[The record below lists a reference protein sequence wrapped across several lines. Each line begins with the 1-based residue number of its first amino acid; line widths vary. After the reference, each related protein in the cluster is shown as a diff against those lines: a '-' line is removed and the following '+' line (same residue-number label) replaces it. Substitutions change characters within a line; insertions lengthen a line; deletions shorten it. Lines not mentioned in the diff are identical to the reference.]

1 MHTKLDETK
10 DSLGNEL
17 VAWRSHWSRNAAG
30 SSWKSA
36 GLPVE
41 APLKSQIENAKGLD
55 LRFDPASIA
64 EDLPYLTNAAES
76 VAAVLD
82 GAERA
87 SWVEATADI
96 GSATPAE
103 LMSAALDA
111 HGGHDSTHLSRFLS
125 VVVRDIRFDNS
136 ASKR

>member
-1 MHTKLDETK
+1 MHETFDEMK
-10 DSLGNEL
+10 DSLGDEIA
-17 VAWRSHWSRNAAG
+17 AWQSYWSRNAAG
-30 SSWKSA
+30 SGWKSA
-36 GLPVE
+36 GLPVKV
-41 APLKSQIENAKGLD
+41 PLEEQIENAKGLD
-55 LRFDPASIA
+55 LRFDSAAIA
-64 EDLPYLTNAAES
+64 EDLPYLASAAES

-111 HGGHDSTHLSRFLS
+111 HGAHDSTHLSRFLAAL
-125 VVVRDIRFDNS
+125 VRDVSVR
-136 ASKR
+136 